1 MKGPEADLFEESRR
15 PTWMAQGETQGCDM
29 RRGQK
34 ASQGQTMPSLV
45 GRGWALNLTL
55 SVVGLEKT
63 YMF

>member
-1 MKGPEADLFEESRR
+1 
-15 PTWMAQGETQGCDM
+15 MAQGETQGCDV

-63 YMF
+63 YMFEKPQFDVYVENRLCSY

>member
-1 MKGPEADLFEESRR
+1 
-15 PTWMAQGETQGCDM
+15 MAQGETQGCDV